1 MKIPTYIVLRLKTEE
16 KKLSKTPYNPK
27 TILFIEETVAQA
39 IRMYNIEDKLF
50 EVSVKTKNEK
60 MVSCQIKMS
69 FEIFKYFLRAY
80 GSIDLLERDYEIIE
94 KYN

>member
-1 MKIPTYIVLRLKTEE
+1 
-16 KKLSKTPYNPK
+16 
-27 TILFIEETVAQA
+27 
-39 IRMYNIEDKLF
+39 MYNIQDKLF
-50 EVSVKTKNEK
+50 EVSVKTKNNK

-69 FEIFKYFLRAY
+69 FEIFRYFVRAY

>member
-1 MKIPTYIVLRLKTEE
+1 MNTPTFIVLRLKTEE
-16 KKLSKTPYNPK
+16 KKPSKVPYSPK

-39 IRMYNIEDKLF
+39 IRMYNIQDKLF
-50 EVSVKTKNEK
+50 EVSVKTKDDK
-60 MVSCQIKMS
+60 MISCQIKMS
-69 FEIFKYFLRAY
+69 FEIFRYFIRAY

>member
-1 MKIPTYIVLRLKTEE
+1 MKLPTHVVLRLKMED
-16 KKLSKTPYNPK
+16 KKPSKVIYSPK

-39 IRMYNIEDKLF
+39 IRMYNIQDKLF

-60 MVSCQIKMS
+60 MISCQIKMS
-69 FEIFKYFLRAY
+69 FEIFRYFVRAY
-80 GSIDLLERDYEIIE
+80 GSIDILERDYEIIE

>member
-16 KKLSKTPYNPK
+16 KKPSKIPYSPK
-27 TILFIEETVAQA
+27 TFLFIEETVAQA

-80 GSIDLLERDYEIIE
+80 GSIDMLERDYEIIE

>member
-1 MKIPTYIVLRLKTEE
+1 MKTPSSVILRLKVEE
-16 KKLSKTPYNPK
+16 KKPSTVTYSPK

-39 IRMYNIEDKLF
+39 IRMYNIQDKLF
-50 EVSVKTKNEK
+50 EVSVKTKNDK
-60 MVSCQIKMS
+60 MISCQIKMS
-69 FEIFKYFLRAY
+69 FEIFRYFIRAY

>member
-1 MKIPTYIVLRLKTEE
+1 MKTPSFIILRLKTEE
-16 KKLSKTPYNPK
+16 KKTSKINYSPK
-27 TILFIEETVAQA
+27 TIVFIEEIVAQA
-39 IRMYNIEDKLF
+39 IRMYNIQDKLF
-50 EVSVKTKNEK
+50 EVSVKTKNDK

-69 FEIFKYFLRAY
+69 FEIFRYFIRAY